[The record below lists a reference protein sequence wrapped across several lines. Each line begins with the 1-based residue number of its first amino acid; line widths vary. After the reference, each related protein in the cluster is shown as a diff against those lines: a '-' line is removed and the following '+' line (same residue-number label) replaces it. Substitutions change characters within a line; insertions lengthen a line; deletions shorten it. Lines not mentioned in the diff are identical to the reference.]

1 MENKSFE
8 ELIAELEAIVN
19 KLEGNKLSLEDSVK
33 EYQRGIELS
42 VECKKRL
49 DQAKSVVVTKM
60 TENGEKEFRYH
71 HRLFLSAHRHPSSP
85 GNHEQFPCL

>member
-42 VECKKRL
+42 IECKKRL

-60 TENGEKEFRYH
+60 TENGEKEFK
-71 HRLFLSAHRHPSSP
+71 
-85 GNHEQFPCL
+85 

>member
-42 VECKKRL
+42 IECKKRL

-60 TENGEKEFRYH
+60 TDNGEKEFK
-71 HRLFLSAHRHPSSP
+71 
-85 GNHEQFPCL
+85 

>member
-19 KLEGNKLSLEDSVK
+19 KLEANKLSLQDSVK

-60 TENGEKEFRYH
+60 TENGEKEFK
-71 HRLFLSAHRHPSSP
+71 
-85 GNHEQFPCL
+85 